1 MKKVELKNILTEKEK
16 KFLDFS
22 LIKNLK
28 ISKKELF
35 FLEEINDNLISKIK
49 KDLKKLSLWFPLE
62 YYTKNANFYWSNF
75 FVDNRVLI
83 PRNDTEI
90 MVQEA
95 LKIKD
100 LQDFLI
106 IDIWTW
112 SSAIICSI
120 FKEIKNLKKWF
131 ALDISKKALKITKKN
146 IFFHKLNKKIKFY
159 KSNLLEIFFKKENF
173 HILENKKILV
183 TANLPYIKNWD
194 FENMDKETLIFE
206 PKLALFWWEKT
217 GFELYEKL
225 IKQLQKLKILQKI
238 KEIILFIEIW
248 FDQKEFAVNFLEKNW
263 LKYKI
268 FKDNSW
274 INRCIKVKF

>member
-16 KFLDFS
+16 KFLDFV

-35 FLEEINDNLISKIK
+35 FLEEINDTLISKIK

-62 YYTKNANFYWSNF
+62 YYIKNANFYWNNF

-100 LQDFLI
+100 LQNFLI

-120 FKEIKNLKKWF
+120 FKEIKNLKKWV
-131 ALDISKKALKITKKN
+131 ALDISKKALKVAKKN

-159 KSNLLEIFFKKENF
+159 KSNLLEIFFKKGNF

-194 FENMDKETLIFE
+194 FENIDKETLIFE

-225 IKQLQKLKILQKI
+225 IKQLQELKILQKI
-238 KEIILFIEIW
+238 KDIFLFIEIW
-248 FDQKEFAVNFLEKNW
+248 FDQKEFAINFLEKNW
-263 LKYKI
+263 LKYEI

-274 INRCIKVKF
+274 INRCIKIKF